1 MANDA
6 IGFEVIINDNLLK
19 KVELA
24 DEKIKQ
30 LGKTTEQVSKQMIT
44 AFTQIGTQGLDALI
58 QKVKSVQDNVS
69 NIKIDSSNTKKSG
82 KELIAIFEKINQI
95 INTSTNKNADLGLS
109 NIGVRI
115 EELRKQLQKARE
127 DIDLFRHAIGTG
139 KKTYIEFGVK
149 GLHEAEEQAE
159 SLMRQIDALEH
170 TKERLGKKGSIGEL
184 TGDSFEDEKQ
194 KRKINALNEY
204 YRELE
209 KTSKKE
215 AELRE
220 KALKEEEKRRKEETR
235 ILEQELKKQERIA
248 EQSAKQQSK
257 QRKRDYDFTMKTQD
271 TYSHT
276 MSVSNRAKSINQEI
290 QAIKLLEQERN
301 KLKKTD
307 ADYENKLKSLNKE
320 IIKHKQS
327 IDLATEGAK
336 QLSGSHKNLLNISDQ
351 LQRRLALIFSVS
363 QVTGYVKKLASVR
376 GEFELQQRSL
386 QAIIGNKDK
395 ANEVFD
401 KVTKLAVQSPFQLKD
416 LVTYTKQLAAYKIET
431 NKLYDSTKMLADI
444 SAGVGVDMSRMV
456 LAYGQ
461 VASANYLRGTEL
473 RQFSEAGVNI
483 LDGLAEYFTELKGR
497 VVEVDEVFDMVS
509 RRMVRFEHV
518 DEVLRRMTQ
527 SGGEFYNMQAIQAQT
542 LKGQISNL
550 QDSIDVMLNDIGQD
564 NEGVL
569 KGVVATIRSLVENW
583 RYLQIAIEEAG
594 LGLAIIGIVN
604 GFKQLQEAMFLLRAA
619 ETAQDLQNIATKGN
633 LVTRVL
639 ARIKVAINAITAHPI
654 IAIITAV
661 SAGLYAIYKYN
672 KAVEEQNKVY
682 DDNSVALYN
691 QIRVLKQQQEQYHKA
706 GEAIKQA
713 KKDIEENAENT
724 EKLQEAQSKLLL
736 SQREQSK
743 VLSKLKSEYPE
754 IYNQVIQ
761 NKDSQEQWAKAIE
774 ETNKQLLFQMALE
787 QGKKGNSIHDDFNKN
802 VKDAIE
808 SLTEFENKYKE
819 VQSTTSDEAINVEL
833 KYKEGLI
840 SEKDYN
846 RFKEIQNDLLNVKN
860 IEDYFK
866 FAKKYGKEISSFYS
880 SKAPEFGIYSK
891 EIRAWGKAVNKAMR
905 EAYDAYYEFNKDFS
919 RLNWNLDN
927 QKDSIKNEWLELGLT
942 SADLATEEGQKSAMA
957 FMEGIMQNF
966 GIENNHLAN
975 KVKEWIEN
983 LLDVEFN
990 FQIEVETKRGNTKD
1004 SVWVKQVENELKE
1017 AQKKIPLLVDE
1028 VTKELY
1034 KVVDEHGQEIAD
1046 GFKIDLPKPTADYD
1060 EYVKDF
1066 KLAWDKIKELQRK
1079 ANADGQALFSE
1090 NAIKDINATAAA
1102 YEEMAK
1108 ALALVDPK
1116 KQGGNTDS
1124 MFEERLRVLREMYD
1138 AYSDLNKTLDE
1149 TKSKEGVIAKYG
1161 DAFKQAFGVDLKD
1174 SIFDPSF
1181 FINDDEYIKALDK
1194 LLKLTADAKEKL
1206 KVQLEKGRVEWD
1218 IILDAKMA
1226 SDAKLNEQ
1234 VEKMFSDYSSS
1245 IELDKM
1251 DISPEFAKAFFD
1263 IDTTSLEDLKK
1274 KLQDLQPKFQGQDM
1288 VKQYEE
1294 YLKKVEELEVKAQ
1307 QERLKEYLKYTR
1319 DAIGERAKLKLEEL
1333 QKLSD
1338 IEQTFNKAES
1348 DKNAQIAKLQEDKP
1362 SGYET
1367 EIQKLLEEIKLLQSA
1382 RQQAKKGVHEETET
1396 AIQKLEWEQLK
1407 SSDIL
1412 QSLYS
1417 DLENTSKYALGNM
1430 IDMLEKYRDQWTKLP
1445 INEMKEVINLLDKMK
1460 DAQAQK
1466 DIEANPWESARTSR
1480 EKIEKYGG
1488 VDKAQSDLVMFESEI
1503 AWYND
1508 EISQLEY
1515 INQLMNEK
1523 KDVSQQ
1529 IQEYNAKY
1537 GRELTANQNEISKQ
1551 QKSVKEVVKGI
1562 QKEAKA
1568 AEDIVDEN
1576 KNLSKSYQKQAE
1588 YLGIGLK
1595 MAQDLYDAFSD
1606 LYEAL
1611 GGEED
1616 SPVAIFAD
1624 MGMSM
1629 AETVIQTIMLQLQ
1642 LQAASIAAEG
1652 MGAAMNSAMGII
1664 GWIVMAIQL
1673 IVKLITAIVQVHDN
1687 NLQKQIDDWAEGV
1700 EYLEKKYE
1708 HLEKTIENAL
1718 SFETYRDTFEEMQDN
1733 LQAQIENTN
1742 KMIKAE
1748 RDKKKTDDDQIK
1760 EWQEQIEE
1768 DQKKLLEIQEQFY
1781 EDMGVF
1787 GSAENYKS
1795 AAEDFIDAWYSAF
1808 KETGNGLEG
1817 LKEQWDEYFDNI
1829 IKKQILMRAGE
1840 KYIQPLLD
1848 EVDKAVGE
1856 SGEITSSEMEKLR
1869 RMAEETSVGL
1879 NEVLTNLAENLGG
1892 FGTSASGELEGLS
1905 KGIQGITE
1913 TTAQALEAILNSMR
1927 LYVIDN
1933 NKQLT
1938 EIAERVLN
1946 FENPQNPILA
1956 ELKQQTEYIEE
1967 IRTFLNSVISRQGNP
1982 SIRVTM

>member
-58 QKVKSVQDNVS
+58 QKVKTVQDNVS
-69 NIKIDSSNTKKSG
+69 NIKIDNSTTKKSG

-95 INTSTNKNADLGLS
+95 INTTTNKNGDLGLS
-109 NIGVRI
+109 NVGVRI

-139 KKTYIEFGVK
+139 KKTYIEFGIK
-149 GLHEAEEQAE
+149 GLHEAEEQVE

-194 KRKINALNEY
+194 KRKIDALNDY

-215 AELRE
+215 ADLRE
-220 KALKEEEKRRKEETR
+220 KALREEEKRIEKEISLRKKALKEEE
-235 ILEQELKKQERIA
+235 RIA
-248 EQSAKQQSK
+248 EQKAKQQSQ
-257 QRKRDYDFTMKTQD
+257 QRKRDYNFTMQNVD
-271 TYSHT
+271 TYEHT
-276 MSVSNRAKSINQEI
+276 MRVSNRANSIKQEVD
-290 QAIKLLEQERN
+290 AIKLLEQERN

-307 ADYENKLKSLNKE
+307 ADYENKLKSLNKA

-327 IDLATEGAK
+327 IDLATEGARK
-336 QLSGSHKNLLNISDQ
+336 FKTSQQSVLNTTDQ
-351 LQRRLALIFSVS
+351 LTRKLALVFSIS
-363 QVTGYVKKLASVR
+363 QVTGYIKKLASVR

-444 SAGVGVDMSRMV
+444 SAGVGVEMSRMV

-483 LDGLAEYFTELKGR
+483 LGGLAEYFTELKGR

-527 SGGEFYNMQAIQAQT
+527 SGGEFYNMQAIQAET

-550 QDSIDVMLNDIGQD
+550 QDSMDVMLNDIGKS
-564 NEGVL
+564 NEGIL
-569 KGVVATIRSLVENW
+569 KGSVALIRDLVENW
-583 RYLQIAIEEAG
+583 RNFSIVLEQVGITLVGINLIKVLKTLSLAGFELKQVAMEGYGVEKMFARLKITLSDVSKWWKNPTKMLGLIKNQYIAIAG
-594 LGLAIIGIVN
+594 V
-604 GFKQLQEAMFLLRAA
+604 
-619 ETAQDLQNIATKGN
+619 
-633 LVTRVL
+633 VL
-639 ARIKVAINAITAHPI
+639 A
-654 IAIITAV
+654 
-661 SAGLYAIYKYN
+661 AGYALYRYTQNVK
-672 KAVEEQNKVY
+672 EQNKVY

-713 KKDIEENAENT
+713 KKDIEENADNT

-736 SQREQSK
+736 AQREQSK

-761 NKDSQEQWAKAIE
+761 NKDSQEQWTKAIE

-787 QGKKGNSIHDDFNKN
+787 QGKKGNLIRDDFNKN
-802 VKDAIE
+802 IKDAIE
-808 SLTEFENKYKE
+808 SLTEFENKYKQ
-819 VQSTTSDEAINVEL
+819 VQNVTSDEASKIEL

-846 RFKEIQNDLLNVKN
+846 RFKEIQNDLFNVKN
-860 IEDYFK
+860 VQDYFE
-866 FAKKYGKEISSFYS
+866 FTKKYGKEISSFYS
-880 SKAPEFGIYSK
+880 SQAPAFGNSSK
-891 EIRAWGKAVNKAMR
+891 EIRAWGKAMRDAMA
-905 EAYDAYYEFNKDFS
+905 EASDAYADFNIDWS
-919 RLNWNLDN
+919 RLKWNLGN
-927 QKDSIKNEWLELGLT
+927 NKESIKNEWLELGLT
-942 SADLATEEGQKSAMA
+942 SADLAEEEGQKSAMA
-957 FMEGIMQNF
+957 FMEGIMQDF

-990 FQIEVETKRGNTKD
+990 FQIDVETKGGKTTD
-1004 SVWVKQVENELKE
+1004 SIWVKQVEDELKE
-1017 AQKKIPLLVDE
+1017 AQKKIPPLQDE
-1028 VTKELY
+1028 VTKELF
-1034 KVVDEHGQEIAD
+1034 KVVNEHGQVIAD
-1046 GFKIDLPKPTADYD
+1046 GFKIDLPKQNAEYD
-1060 EYVKDF
+1060 EYIKEF

-1079 ANADGQALFSE
+1079 ANAEGQALFTKD
-1090 NAIKDINATAAA
+1090 AIKDINTTAAA

-1116 KQGGNTDS
+1116 KQGGSKTNS
-1124 MFEERLRVLREMYD
+1124 MLEERLRVLREMYD
-1138 AYSDLNKTLDE
+1138 AYRDLNKTLDE

-1174 SIFDPSF
+1174 SMFDPSF

-1194 LLKLTADAKEKL
+1194 LLKLTTDAKEKL

-1226 SDAKLNEQ
+1226 SDAKLKET

-1263 IDTTSLEDLKK
+1263 IDTTSLEDLRK
-1274 KLQDLQPKFQGQDM
+1274 KLQELQPKFTGDDQ

-1307 QERLKEYLKYTR
+1307 QERLKEYLKYSR
-1319 DAIGERAKLKLEEL
+1319 NAIGERAKIKFEEL
-1333 QKLSD
+1333 RKLRE
-1338 IEQTFNKAES
+1338 IEKTFAYQEGDTEEVTKS
-1348 DKNAQIAKLQEDKP
+1348 KNLAKQNAIKGIVRD
-1362 SGYET
+1362 T
-1367 EIQKLLEEIKLLQSA
+1367 EEEM
-1382 RQQAKKGVHEETET
+1382 
-1396 AIQKLEWEQLK
+1396 QKLEWEAFK
-1407 SSDIL
+1407 SSDTFIN
-1412 QSLYS
+1412 LYN
-1417 DLENTSKYALGNM
+1417 DLDNVSNKALGNM
-1430 IDMLEKYRDQWTKLP
+1430 IDMLNKYRNEWSNLP
-1445 INEMKEVINLLDKMK
+1445 LNEMKEVINLLDKWQEQQEQRK
-1460 DAQAQK
+1460 
-1466 DIEANPWESARTSR
+1466 IEANPFTSAIGYKQEISD
-1480 EKIEKYGG
+1480 YGG
-1488 VDKAQSDLVMFESEI
+1488 VQKAQDNMIMYEQQQTLYTQQIADLEV
-1503 AWYND
+1503 
-1508 EISQLEY
+1508 
-1515 INQLMNEK
+1515 INQLLTENKDATEQINAYNEANSTNIVADKQNIQASIALK
-1523 KDVSQQ
+1523 K
-1529 IQEYNAKY
+1529 IAINNA
-1537 GRELTANQNEISKQ
+1537 Q
-1551 QKSVKEVVKGI
+1551 KEVQNASKI
-1562 QKEAKA
+1562 LKA
-1568 AEDIVDEN
+1568 N
-1576 KNLSKSYQKQAE
+1576 KNLQKSYQQQAE
-1588 YLGIGLK
+1588 YLGDGLD
-1595 MAQDLYDAFSD
+1595 MAKDLYNAFSD

-1611 GGEED
+1611 GGDKD
-1616 SPVAIFAD
+1616 SPVAIFAN
-1624 MGMSM
+1624 MGMEM
-1629 AETVIQTIMLQLQ
+1629 ADVIVQQIQLQ
-1642 LQAASIAAEG
+1642 MQVNATTLAYQAAGVAAES
-1652 MGAAMNSAMGII
+1652 MGYALNSAMGII

-1673 IVKLITAIVQVHDN
+1673 IVKLISAIVANHDN
-1687 NLQKQIDDWAEGV
+1687 QLQKQIETWAEGV
-1700 EYLEKKYE
+1700 EHLQKEYEKLEKV
-1708 HLEKTIENAL
+1708 IENAI
-1718 SFETYRDTFEEMQDN
+1718 SFETYRNTFGKMQDN
-1733 LQAQIENTN
+1733 LQAQIKNTRE
-1742 KMIKAE
+1742 MIEAE
-1748 RDKKKTDDDQIK
+1748 KEKKNTDDDQIK
-1760 EWQEQIEE
+1760 EWEEEIEDALEQIKENT
-1768 DQKKLLEIQEQFY
+1768 EQFY
-1781 EDMGVF
+1781 EDMGGF

-1795 AAEDFIDAWYSAF
+1795 AAEDFVDAWYSAF

-1817 LKEQWDEYFDNI
+1817 LQEQWDELFDNI
-1829 IKKQILMRAGE
+1829 IKKQAVMHIGQ
-1840 KYIQPLLD
+1840 KYIQPLLQ
-1848 EVDKAVGE
+1848 EVDKALDDGLME
-1856 SGEITSSEMEKLR
+1856 SSEMDSLR
-1869 RMAEETSVGL
+1869 KMAEETSLGI
-1879 NEVLTNLAENLGG
+1879 NEYLTALTQSLGE
-1892 FGTSASGELEGLS
+1892 FGGGAGSELEGLS
-1905 KGIQGITE
+1905 KSIQGVTE

-1938 EIAERVLN
+1938 EIAERVLF

-1956 ELKQQTEYIEE
+1956 ELKQQTEYIED
-1967 IRTFLNSVISRQGNP
+1967 IRLFLNSVINRQGNP
-1982 SIRVTM
+1982 SIRVSM

>member
-30 LGKTTEQVSKQMIT
+30 LGKTTDSVSKQMIT

-58 QKVKSVQDNVS
+58 QKVKSVKENVS
-69 NIKIDSSNTKKSG
+69 NIKIDSGDTKKSG

-95 INTSTNKNADLGLS
+95 INTTTNKNGDLGLS

-139 KKTYIEFGVK
+139 KKTYIEFGIK

-170 TKERLGKKGSIGEL
+170 TKERLGKKDSIGEL
-184 TGDSFEDEKQ
+184 TGDTFEEEKQ
-194 KRKINALNEY
+194 KRKIDALNDY

-215 AELRE
+215 ADLRKKALRE
-220 KALKEEEKRRKEETR
+220 E
-235 ILEQELKKQERIA
+235 ERIA

-257 QRKRDYDFTMKTQD
+257 QRKRDYNFTMQKGD
-271 TYSHT
+271 TYEHT
-276 MSVSNRAKSINQEI
+276 MRVSNRANSINQEI

-307 ADYENKLKSLNKE
+307 ADYENKLKSLNKA

-327 IDLATEGAK
+327 IDLATEGARK
-336 QLSGSHKNLLNISDQ
+336 FKTSQQSVLNTTDQ
-351 LQRRLALIFSVS
+351 LTRKLALVFSIS
-363 QVTGYVKKLASVR
+363 QVTGYIKKLASVR

-483 LDGLAEYFTELKGR
+483 LGGLAEYFTELKGR

-527 SGGEFYNMQAIQAQT
+527 SGGEFYNMQAIQAET

-550 QDSIDVMLNDIGQD
+550 QDSMDVMLNDIGKS

-569 KGVVATIRSLVENW
+569 KGSVALIRDLVENW
-583 RYLQIAIEEAG
+583 RNFSIVLEQVGITLVGINLIKVLKTLSLAGFELKQVAMEGYGVEKMFARLKITLSDVSKWWKNPTKMLGLIKNQYIAIAG
-594 LGLAIIGIVN
+594 VVL
-604 GFKQLQEAMFLLRAA
+604 
-619 ETAQDLQNIATKGN
+619 TAGYALYRYTQNVK
-633 LVTRVL
+633 
-639 ARIKVAINAITAHPI
+639 
-654 IAIITAV
+654 
-661 SAGLYAIYKYN
+661 
-672 KAVEEQNKVY
+672 EQNKVY

-736 SQREQSK
+736 AQREQSK

-761 NKDSQEQWAKAIE
+761 NKDSQEQWSKAIE

-787 QGKKGNSIHDDFNKN
+787 QGKKGNLIRDDFNEN
-802 VKDAIE
+802 IKDAIE
-808 SLTEFENKYKE
+808 SLTKFENKYKE
-819 VQSTTSDEAINVEL
+819 VLNTTSDEASKIEL

-840 SEKDYN
+840 SEEDYN
-846 RFKEIQNDLLNVKN
+846 RFKEIQNDLFNVKN
-860 IEDYFK
+860 IEDYFE
-866 FAKKYGKEISSFYS
+866 FTKKYGKEISSFYS
-880 SKAPEFGIYSK
+880 SQAPAFGNSSK
-891 EIRAWGKAVNKAMR
+891 EIRAWGRAMR
-905 EAYDAYYEFNKDFS
+905 DAMDEASDAYADFNIDWS
-919 RLNWNLDN
+919 RLQWNLGN
-927 QKDSIKNEWLELGLT
+927 NKESIKNEWLELGLT

-990 FQIEVETKRGNTKD
+990 FQIDVETKGGNTND
-1004 SVWVKQVENELKE
+1004 SIWVKQVEDELKE
-1017 AQKKIPLLVDE
+1017 AQKKIPPLQDE
-1028 VTKELY
+1028 VTKELF
-1034 KVVDEHGQEIAD
+1034 KVVNEHGQEIAD
-1046 GFKIDLPKPTADYD
+1046 GFKIDLPKQNAEYD
-1060 EYVKDF
+1060 EYIKEF

-1079 ANADGQALFSE
+1079 ANAEGQALFT
-1090 NAIKDINATAAA
+1090 NKDAIKDINATAAA

-1116 KQGGNTDS
+1116 KQGGGDNS
-1124 MFEERLRVLREMYD
+1124 MLEERLRVLREMYD
-1138 AYSDLNKTLDE
+1138 AYRDLNKTLDE

-1161 DAFKQAFGVDLKD
+1161 DAFKQAFGVNLKD
-1174 SIFDPSF
+1174 SMFDPSF

-1194 LLKLTADAKEKL
+1194 LLNLTADAKEKL

-1218 IILDAKMA
+1218 VILDAKMA
-1226 SDAKLNEQ
+1226 SDAKLKEN

-1274 KLQDLQPKFQGQDM
+1274 KLQEIQPKFTGDDM

-1307 QERLKEYLKYTR
+1307 QDRLKEYLKYSR
-1319 DAIGERAKLKLEEL
+1319 NAIGERAKIKFEEL
-1333 QKLSD
+1333 RKLRE
-1338 IEQTFNKAES
+1338 IEKTFAYQAGDTEEVTKS
-1348 DKNAQIAKLQEDKP
+1348 KNLAKQNAIKGIVRD
-1362 SGYET
+1362 T
-1367 EIQKLLEEIKLLQSA
+1367 EEEM
-1382 RQQAKKGVHEETET
+1382 
-1396 AIQKLEWEQLK
+1396 QKLEWEAFK
-1407 SSDIL
+1407 SSDTFIN
-1412 QSLYS
+1412 LYN
-1417 DLENTSKYALGNM
+1417 DLDNVSNKALGNM
-1430 IDMLEKYRDQWTKLP
+1430 IDMLNKYRNEWSNLP
-1445 INEMKEVINLLDKMK
+1445 LNEMKEVINLLDKWQEQQEQRK
-1460 DAQAQK
+1460 
-1466 DIEANPWESARTSR
+1466 IEANPFTEAINYKQEISD
-1480 EKIEKYGG
+1480 YGG
-1488 VDKAQSDLVMFESEI
+1488 VQKAQDNMIMYEQQQTLYTQQIADLEV
-1503 AWYND
+1503 
-1508 EISQLEY
+1508 
-1515 INQLMNEK
+1515 INQLLTENKDATEQINAYNEANSTNIVADK
-1523 KDVSQQ
+1523 QE
-1529 IQEYNAKY
+1529 IQATIALKRIIINNA
-1537 GRELTANQNEISKQ
+1537 Q
-1551 QKSVKEVVKGI
+1551 KEVQI
-1562 QKEAKA
+1562 ASNILNA
-1568 AEDIVDEN
+1568 N
-1576 KNLSKSYQKQAE
+1576 KYLQKSYQQQAE
-1588 YLGIGLK
+1588 YLGDSFELAK
-1595 MAQDLYDAFSD
+1595 KLYNAFSD

-1611 GGEED
+1611 GGDKD
-1616 SPVAIFAD
+1616 SPVAIFAN
-1624 MGMSM
+1624 MGMKM
-1629 AETVIQTIMLQLQ
+1629 ADVIEQQIQLQ
-1642 LQAASIAAEG
+1642 MQVTATKIAYEEAGIAAES
-1652 MGAAMNSAMGII
+1652 MGYALNSAMGIV

-1673 IVKLITAIVQVHDN
+1673 IVEGIKAIVAVHDN
-1687 NLQKQIDDWAEGV
+1687 NLQKQIDAWAEGV
-1700 EYLEKKYE
+1700 EYLEKEYE
-1708 HLEKTIENAL
+1708 KLEKVIENAI
-1718 SFETYRDTFEEMQDN
+1718 SFETYNESFDEAQKN
-1733 LQAQIENTN
+1733 LREQIYNTRQMINAEN
-1742 KMIKAE
+1742 
-1748 RDKKKTDDDQIK
+1748 DKKKTDTDKIK
-1760 EWQEQIEE
+1760 EWEADIAEDEEQLI
-1768 DQKKLLEIQEQFY
+1768 KNRKQFF
-1781 EDMGVF
+1781 EDMGGF
-1787 GSAENYKS
+1787 GFEENFKS
-1795 AAEDFIDAWYSAF
+1795 AAEDFVNAWIDAF
-1808 KETGNGLEG
+1808 KETGDGMSGLEE
-1817 LKEQWDEYFDNI
+1817 KWDEVIDNMV
-1829 IKKQILMRAGE
+1829 KKQMTMKVGE
-1840 KYIQPLLD
+1840 KLIKPLLD
-1848 EVDKAVGE
+1848 EIDFMLSDSSLSSDEANKLSLMGEEALAAMDKAMSSLIE
-1856 SGEITSSEMEKLR
+1856 NWSGLFSS
-1869 RMAEETSVGL
+1869 S
-1879 NEVLTNLAENLGG
+1879 
-1892 FGTSASGELEGLS
+1892 SSELEGLS
-1905 KGIQGITE
+1905 KGIEGITE

-1927 LYVIDN
+1927 LYVIDS

-1967 IRTFLNSVISRQGNP
+1967 IRTFLNSVISRQGSP
-1982 SIRVTM
+1982 SIRVSM